1 MGAVKTVAILLSGL
15 GAVSMVSIANE
26 GELFDSLQPILKD
39 VGGAARVNDAAS
51 CREGTDDLAFPE
63 VNLQYCPNARSHW
76 SSCCPGRFFGTIR
89 MFQSHKI
96 PPQLFGLRSEAF
108 RLRY

>member
-39 VGGAARVNDAAS
+39 VG
-51 CREGTDDLAFPE
+51 EPPE
-63 VNLQYCPNARSHW
+63 
-76 SSCCPGRFFGTIR
+76 
-89 MFQSHKI
+89 
-96 PPQLFGLRSEAF
+96 
-108 RLRY
+108 

>member
-63 VNLQYCPNARSHW
+63 VNLQTPMRGVTGVAAVRDVFRDDSHV
-76 SSCCPGRFFGTIR
+76 SITQDPSGI
-89 MFQSHKI
+89 
-96 PPQLFGLRSEAF
+96 FGLRSEAF